1 MQTINDI
8 KIVSIDD
15 ERPPVIRKEAYIDL
29 YFKLSGKA
37 PMDWCEDFNALG
49 RQITPGVKIEKNVGL
64 CVEAWVKDMS
74 QIAPHLEKI
83 KQSILDCNE
92 QYIEKAR
99 QKQAALLAA
108 NASAVGNDSE
118 QFKLNEIIADLKF

>member
-64 CVEAWVKDMS
+64 CVEAWVKDMN

-99 QKQAALLAA
+99 QKQATLLAA

>member
-1 MQTINDI
+1 MQNIDDI
-8 KIVSIDD
+8 KIVSIDN
-15 ERPPVIRKEAYIDL
+15 EHPPIIRKEAYIDL
-29 YFKLSGKA
+29 FFKLSEKA
-37 PMDWCEDFNALG
+37 PLEWCEDFNALG
-49 RQITPGVKIEKNVGL
+49 RQIDPGVKIDKTVGL

-83 KQSILDCNE
+83 KQKILDCNE

-99 QKQAALLAA
+99 QKQLALLAA
-108 NASAVGNDSE
+108 KTEAVGTNSE

>member
-8 KIVSIDD
+8 KIASIDD
-15 ERPPVIRKEAYIDL
+15 ERPPMIRKEAYIDL
-29 YFKLSGKA
+29 YFKLSVKA

-49 RQITPGVKIEKNVGL
+49 RQLTPGVKIEKNTGL
-64 CVEAWVKDMS
+64 CIEAWVKDMD
-74 QIAPHLEKI
+74 QIAPHLETI

-99 QKQAALLAA
+99 QKQSALLAA
-108 NASAVGNDSE
+108 NAREVGKDSE
-118 QFKLNEIIADLKF
+118 QFKLNEIIADLRF

>member
-64 CVEAWVKDMS
+64 CVEAWVKDMT

>member
-1 MQTINDI
+1 MQNIDDI
-8 KIVSIDD
+8 KIVSIDT
-15 ERPPVIRKEAYIDL
+15 ERPPIIRKEAYIDL
-29 YFKLSGKA
+29 FFKLSEKA
-37 PMDWCEDFNALG
+37 PLDWCEDFNALG
-49 RQITPGVKIEKNVGL
+49 RQIDPGVKIDKNVGL

-83 KQSILDCNE
+83 KQKILECNE

-99 QKQAALLAA
+99 QKQLALLAA
-108 NASAVGNDSE
+108 KTSEVGTNSE